1 MGIRKS
7 SWSKIDPGFY
17 LWHHVHGAVTPVGGN
32 DGGQLCEVT
41 GEGRGYEAMISIV
54 DILSSEVATM
64 HHTSEVETSRRH
76 LNEWAWKVGANSGL
90 K

>member
-7 SWSKIDPGFY
+7 SWSKLDPGFY
-17 LWHHVHGAVTPVGGN
+17 LWHHVRGAVTAVGGS

-41 GEGRGYEAMISIV
+41 GDGRGYEAMTSIV
-54 DILSSEVATM
+54 DILSSEAATM
-64 HHTSEVETSRRH
+64 HHTSEVEASRRH
-76 LNEWAWKVGANSGL
+76 LNEWARKVGDNSAL